1 MLEYLWDQAVS
12 KPIETAALVVG
23 LLALTVT
30 IGFWKPLPKLVS
42 LLAAHIKRGSSV
54 IWTHCKSKV
63 KSLYLSLYLRISTRA
78 ILWER
83 QRIADFALQHAQ
95 KDYVPTTQF
104 LFEMGQDGVTDEANI
119 TIRLMHA
126 NYKGRKEM
134 SHLMLSFIDGERWPH
149 DQENFWTEEVLM
161 ELHRP
166 HQADSETPREGA
178 GRYLEELRLQWIDS
192 SKPGNE
198 RITTTF
204 TTDSRRHMARKG
216 TIAVRQY
223 GTWFGYPYA
232 IELNG
237 DLITDPSSGEPLT
250 FKTTLEAKLEAERQL
265 GVDYPHYGP

>member
-23 LLALTVT
+23 LLTLTVM
-30 IGFWKPLPKLVS
+30 IGFWKHLPKLVS
-42 LLAAHIKRGSSV
+42 LLAARIKRGSSV

-63 KSLYLSLYLRISTRA
+63 KSLYLGISTRA

-95 KDYVPTTQF
+95 KDYVPNTQF
-104 LFEMGQDGVTDEANI
+104 LFRMGQEGVTEEANI
-119 TIRLMHA
+119 TIRLMQA
-126 NYKGRKEM
+126 NYKGRREM
-134 SHLMLSFIDGERWPH
+134 SHLILSFIDEERWPH

-161 ELHRP
+161 ECYRP

-178 GRYLEELRLQWIDS
+178 GRYLEELRLQWTDS
-192 SKPGNE
+192 SEPGNE
-198 RITTTF
+198 RITATF
-204 TTDSRRHMARKG
+204 TTDSRSHVAIKG
-216 TIAVRQY
+216 TIEVRQY

-237 DLITDPSSGEPLT
+237 DLITDPSSGKTLT
-250 FKTTLEAKLEAERQL
+250 FETTLEAKLEAERQL
-265 GVDYPHYGP
+265 GVDYPYYGP